1 MQTYRGS
8 CQCGNITFE
17 FESEMSTALRC
28 NCSFCTRRGAL
39 LHKVSPEQ
47 FRLVKGDVK
56 APNGANIY
64 GSGIL
69 LHHFCP
75 NCGIQCFT
83 LMEGRGKYSARRINI
98 NLNCVEGVDTAN
110 LSVRDFDGAAMPK
123 DSTTWE

>member
-1 MQTYRGS
+1 M
-8 CQCGNITFE
+8 
-17 FESEMSTALRC
+17 
-28 NCSFCTRRGAL
+28 
-39 LHKVSPEQ
+39 
-47 FRLVKGDVK
+47 KGDVK
-56 APNGANIY
+56 APNGANTY
-64 GSGIL
+64 SSGIF

-83 LMEGRGKYSARRINI
+83 LMEGQGKYSARRINI